1 MKALYIIILA
11 LSISAC
17 ASIKQSSLKWNV
29 IYPNPKDSTIV
40 QVKGL
45 YTNNGKLLYNNA
57 TDSNVNKKDFKNAY
71 LFKPTEKQIVA
82 LEKFIIQQ
90 ELTNKA
96 FYQNDTLKVIKKYQ
110 KYGRLYAGHIC
121 TNGDTIFA
129 VNLIEKPDPINSY
142 NAFSFILAE
151 PWVKVLNIELWF
163 INLSEQ
169 KRVNSVG
176 YFGSD
181 CIFVKVKE

>member
-1 MKALYIIILA
+1 MRKYYIYILSFLLIACSSIRQNRNEWQVLYLT
-11 LSISAC
+11 S
-17 ASIKQSSLKWNV
+17 
-29 IYPNPKDSTIV
+29 DSTIV

-45 YTNNGKLLYNNA
+45 YTAKGKLLYNNKTA
-57 TDSNVNKKDFKNAY
+57 SNVNQRDFKNAY
-71 LFKPTEKQIVA
+71 LFSPSGEQIIA
-82 LEKFIIQQ
+82 LEQFILNHKINNTPLF
-90 ELTNKA
+90 EK
-96 FYQNDTLKVIKKYQ
+96 DTLEILKKYQ

-142 NAFSFILAE
+142 NAFSFIFAE
-151 PWVKVLNIELWF
+151 PWVKVPNIELWF
-163 INLSEQ
+163 INLSKQ